1 MTRDREALKLE
12 LKQMIILEC
21 QKELTPDEF
30 PDNATLIG
38 NSADLGFD
46 SLDALQISLA
56 VQQRYGKRI
65 EGNNETRNAL
75 TSINTL
81 ADFILA

>member
-12 LKQMIILEC
+12 LKQMIIAEC
-21 QKELTPDEF
+21 QKEIAVGDF
-30 PDNATLIG
+30 SDAATLIG
-38 NSADLGFD
+38 STSDLGFD
-46 SLDALQISLA
+46 SLDALQIALA

-65 EGNNETRNAL
+65 EGNNETRTAL

>member
-1 MTRDREALKLE
+1 MTRDRDALKLE
-12 LKQMIILEC
+12 LKQMIVEEC
-21 QKELTPDEF
+21 QKEIPLDDF
-30 PDNATLIG
+30 RDDATLIG
-38 NSADLGFD
+38 SASDLGFD
-46 SLDALQISLA
+46 SLDALQIALA

-75 TSINTL
+75 TSVDTL